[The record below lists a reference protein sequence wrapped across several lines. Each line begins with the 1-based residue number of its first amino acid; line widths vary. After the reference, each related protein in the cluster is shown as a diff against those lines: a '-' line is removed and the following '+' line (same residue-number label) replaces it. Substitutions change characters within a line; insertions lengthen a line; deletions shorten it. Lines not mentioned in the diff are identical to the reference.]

1 LSPTA
6 TPGPEPADHR
16 FGDKGFEDKGLEPA
30 EDSHGLLSGG
40 DRLSPGDVQAL
51 HAAHAGEVLL
61 FLIGLLRNR
70 ELADEALQNTFQRV
84 LEQGHTARSDSL
96 KGWLFK
102 VSYHEAMAL
111 KRRQATQDRVLRKYG
126 DREVPSLWSEIDG
139 EPVLRLVRDED
150 LARLRVA
157 LSQLPAEQRQVVERR
172 IDREQTFAVIAQE
185 LQLPLGTVLTRMR
198 LALEKLRRQMRDT
211 NESP

>member
-1 LSPTA
+1 MA
-6 TPGPEPADHR
+6 TPGAEPDDQGSEPVDNLH
-16 FGDKGFEDKGLEPA
+16 GF
-30 EDSHGLLSGG
+30 LSGG
-40 DRLSPGDVQAL
+40 GRLAPAVVQAL
-51 HAAHAGEVLL
+51 YGTHGDEIRL
-61 FLIGLLRNR
+61 FLLGLLRDR

-84 LEQGHTARSDSL
+84 LEQGHTARTESL
-96 KGWLFK
+96 QGWLFK

-126 DREVPSLWSEIDG
+126 DREVRPHGSQVAG
-139 EPVLRLVRDED
+139 EPELRLIREED
-150 LARLRVA
+150 LARLRQA
-157 LSQLPAEQRQVVERR
+157 LDQLPAEQRQVVERR

-198 LALEKLRRQMRDT
+198 LALEKLHRQMQDT